1 MGASIELINDAVL
14 RDIIHAGL
22 DGNAIR
28 GGAIFAV
35 EQTKFLIGKLLFL
48 GHHILGQ
55 LQQRILITPEQ
66 LTHRDLYEGFDL
78 QNVHN
83 TGHGQAKESARRE
96 SNEQGQVWMLDS

>member
-35 EQTKFLIGKLLFL
+35 EQTEFLIG
-48 GHHILGQ
+48 
-55 LQQRILITPEQ
+55 
-66 LTHRDLYEGFDL
+66 
-78 QNVHN
+78 
-83 TGHGQAKESARRE
+83 
-96 SNEQGQVWMLDS
+96 